1 MLLVKHFVREAEIIK
16 EDVRTTVENAAAKRA
31 NGTMNRKPGRTS
43 DDVAVPNLGS
53 FLSSIDLWYYT
64 TSGESS
70 RTLHHLGPIGE
81 TNQDELIAENMVKP
95 LMLSQT
101 IIRLT

>member
-1 MLLVKHFVREAEIIK
+1 MREDI
-16 EDVRTTVENAAAKRA
+16 RTTVENAAAKRA
-31 NGTMNRKPGRTS
+31 NGTMNRKTGRIS
-43 DDVAVPNLGS
+43 DNVAVPNLGS

-81 TNQDELIAENMVKP
+81 TNQDELIAENMVRP
-95 LMLSQT
+95 LMLSHD
-101 IIRLT
+101 ICLT